1 MTTFGERLRKA
12 RKRRGLSQMDVFDA
26 IGISNKSLSRYENG
40 DTAPNPET
48 LKRLIR
54 LYDVSS
60 EYILGL
66 TAEMGHSADNASPDG
81 ENLIDMTDNRSN
93 AEKLTAFIAASP
105 TPFHAVDNIVR
116 KLSNEGFEPLGEWED
131 WQIAPGG
138 KYFVTRN
145 GSAVLA
151 FKVGE
156 GDPRGFN
163 IYAAHCDSPTF
174 KLKPDAELETIG
186 HYIRLN
192 TEAYGGGIMS
202 SWLDRP
208 LSVAGRAAVSTPGGV
223 KTQLVNLENM
233 TVVIPNVAIH
243 MQRNVNDGFT
253 FNPQVDTIPLL
264 GSEKAKG
271 TLMQSVADAAG
282 VREKDILGADLY
294 LYNKTAGAVWGADG
308 EYVSSPRLD
317 DMQCAYAGLQG
328 LLAGGNRDTVSLLAV
343 FDNEEVGS
351 RTAQG
356 ADSDFLVTAVER
368 ICSALGK
375 SKAQMLSQSF
385 ALSADN
391 AHAVHPNHP
400 EYADPVNR
408 PFMNGGIVLK
418 FNARQSYATDAVSA
432 AIFKKICAAVGVPV
446 QTFANR
452 SDKPGGG
459 TLGNISA
466 TRLSIPTADIGLAQL
481 AMHSSYET
489 AGSMDTLYLE
499 RAAAEFFRTKLTRTP
514 DGGYALE
521 A

>member
-81 ENLIDMTDNRSN
+81 ENLIDMTDNRSS

-105 TPFHAVDNIVR
+105 TTFHAVDNIVR

-156 GDPRGFN
+156 GDPSGFN

-174 KLKPDAELETIG
+174 KLKPDAELETLG

-243 MQRNVNDGFT
+243 MQRNVNDGFA
-253 FNPQVDTIPLL
+253 FNPQVDTIPLPRESAKRISSEQTSTFITRPPERFGEPTGNTSRRR
-264 GSEKAKG
+264 GSTICNAPTRACRGFWRAETAIPFRSLQFSTTKR
-271 TLMQSVADAAG
+271 SAAG
-282 VREKDILGADLY
+282 PLRA
-294 LYNKTAGAVWGADG
+294 
-308 EYVSSPRLD
+308 P
-317 DMQCAYAGLQG
+317 
-328 LLAGGNRDTVSLLAV
+328 
-343 FDNEEVGS
+343 
-351 RTAQG
+351 
-356 ADSDFLVTAVER
+356 
-368 ICSALGK
+368 
-375 SKAQMLSQSF
+375 
-385 ALSADN
+385 
-391 AHAVHPNHP
+391 
-400 EYADPVNR
+400 
-408 PFMNGGIVLK
+408 
-418 FNARQSYATDAVSA
+418 
-432 AIFKKICAAVGVPV
+432 
-446 QTFANR
+446 
-452 SDKPGGG
+452 
-459 TLGNISA
+459 
-466 TRLSIPTADIGLAQL
+466 IPT
-481 AMHSSYET
+481 
-489 AGSMDTLYLE
+489 
-499 RAAAEFFRTKLTRTP
+499 F
-514 DGGYALE
+514 
-521 A
+521 